1 MKKGKKH
8 DEAGESVKKVK
19 AKKIKGEADEAGGK
33 AHKGRLLMG
42 AGKHAEA
49 DGESMKLVSCKL
61 CVGAVAG
68 HGGRG
73 EESWAWEEKMLAQAG
88 VAGRRSPPL
97 SLLLLPRAPRSPPTP
112 APISRH
118 TAQGQGRWRGRGQGQ
133 EGQDARGV

>member
-1 MKKGKKH
+1 MKKH

-61 CVGAVAG
+61 CVGAAAG

-88 VAGRRSPPL
+88 VAGRTVSSSLPPPPSRTPL
-97 SLLLLPRAPRSPPTP
+97 TPNPRSHLSPH
-112 APISRH
+112 H

-133 EGQDARGV
+133 EDQDARGV